1 LSIKFDWIGE
11 RTNPEFKY
19 QIIIYRIVQELLQN
33 IKKHAE
39 ATEVMV
45 QITNES
51 SYIGIYVEDNGM
63 GGGDRH
69 EVKMGLG
76 LKSIRHLTELL
87 NGKFQIQTEAGK
99 GFVVSVEFDKTV
111 EVV

>member
-1 LSIKFDWIGE
+1 
-11 RTNPEFKY
+11 
-19 QIIIYRIVQELLQN
+19 
-33 IKKHAE
+33 
-39 ATEVMV
+39 
-45 QITNES
+45 
-51 SYIGIYVEDNGM
+51 M